1 MMAGTFLSIAVCR
14 IFFGSTPCGV
24 ITSFMST
31 SLGSGMY
38 KVFFG
43 APEAV
48 VGTYFIFR
56 ELFKNI

>member
-1 MMAGTFLSIAVCR
+1 
-14 IFFGSTPCGV
+14 
-24 ITSFMST
+24 MST

-38 KVFFG
+38 KVYFR
-43 APEAV
+43 ALEAV